1 METLLVLPTG
11 RISFRCLSK
20 WLELVSL
27 VTWWEHSNRSFKD
40 SKKKI
45 KITSRRNSLIFGL
58 SSWIKQGKVSCYLDQ
73 SSEES
78 EISMAKNSDMMFQ
91 LFKNVFSL
99 SSSNQDYK
107 DKFSILATRISTI
120 LSSTFSRGVRSSFRE
135 RSLVVPNSDS
145 TTKIAKTKSFTLI
158 G

>member
-1 METLLVLPTG
+1 
-11 RISFRCLSK
+11 
-20 WLELVSL
+20 
-27 VTWWEHSNRSFKD
+27 
-40 SKKKI
+40 
-45 KITSRRNSLIFGL
+45 
-58 SSWIKQGKVSCYLDQ
+58 
-73 SSEES
+73 
-78 EISMAKNSDMMFQ
+78 MAKNSDMMFQ

-120 LSSTFSRGVRSSFRE
+120 LLSMFSRAVRSSFRE